1 MNFSLSK
8 AQFFLLLF
16 IIQTG
21 VVYIA
26 FQTPLI
32 IYSQHSAW
40 YVFFLASIFHYGLL
54 LFFERYYQFF
64 FLNGFF
70 RWVYLIY
77 WLLITAV
84 LIAYLGYVLASWV
97 LPRTP
102 EWIVVM
108 MIVGLS
114 LYANL
119 VRPET
124 IINIGV
130 MLIPIIFLFVI
141 FLMLAIPD
149 LTWSNLFPVEWNNT
163 RQIMAGMIHSMY
175 AFFGIEMYLL
185 YRPFLKQDL
194 QVKGKPLLIYQ
205 LVIFIFYFISVVF
218 TQMFFALEEVQL
230 IPEPIMYILKSQEV
244 NFVKRL
250 DIFFIYIWL
259 SWSIVTVMIYG
270 LSFRVLYLSKK
281 RKHPKRIIVFF
292 HLLLAI
298 LPLFV
303 MQFQRIEFIKNSIH
317 YVLIVFTILLPMMII
332 CWNKWRGKRVS

>member
-1 MNFSLSK
+1 MNVSLTK

-16 IIQTG
+16 IFQTG

-32 IYSQHSAW
+32 INSRNSSW
-40 YVFFLASIFHYGLL
+40 LIFIVASVIHYGLL
-54 LFFERYYQFF
+54 LFFERYHSYFY
-64 FLNGFF
+64 LNVFF
-70 RWVYLIY
+70 RWVYQIY
-77 WLLITAV
+77 WLLMTAV
-84 LIAYLGYVLASWV
+84 FIAYMSYVLASWV
-97 LPRTP
+97 LPQTP
-102 EWIVVM
+102 EWIVVVI
-108 MIVGLS
+108 IVALS

-119 VRPET
+119 SRPET
-124 IINIGV
+124 AINIGV

-149 LTWSNLFPVEWNNT
+149 LTWSNLFPIEWKNT
-163 RQIMAGMIHSMY
+163 KQIGAGLIHSIY
-175 AFFGIEMYLL
+175 AYFGIEMYLV
-185 YRPFLKQDL
+185 YRPFLQKDL

-205 LVIFIFYFISVVF
+205 LVIFVFYFVSVLF
-218 TQMFFALEEVQL
+218 TQMFFSVDEISL

-281 RKHPKRIIVFF
+281 RKHPKRSIVFF

>member
-40 YVFFLASIFHYGLL
+40 VVFILASVIHYGLL
-54 LFFERYYQFF
+54 RLFEQYYPYFY
-64 FLNGFF
+64 LNGFF
-70 RWVYLIY
+70 RWVYQIY
-77 WLLITAV
+77 WLVLNAV
-84 LIAYLGYVLASWV
+84 LIAYMGYVLATWV
-97 LPRTP
+97 LPQTP
-102 EWIVVM
+102 EWLVVG

-124 IINIGV
+124 VINIGV

-141 FLMLAIPD
+141 FLMLAVPD
-149 LTWSNLFPVEWNNT
+149 LTWSNLFPVEWHNT
-163 RQIMAGMIHSMY
+163 KLIMAGLIHSTY
-175 AFFGIEMYLL
+175 AFFGIEMYLI
-185 YRPFLKQDL
+185 YRPFLKQDT
-194 QVKGKPLLIYQ
+194 QVKGRPLFIYQ
-205 LVIFIFYFISVVF
+205 LVLFVFYMISVLF
-218 TQMFFALEEVQL
+218 TQMFFALEEIKL

-244 NFVKRL
+244 TFVKRL
-250 DIFFIYIWL
+250 DIFFVYIWL
-259 SWSIVTVMIYG
+259 SWSIVTVMIFG
-270 LSFRVLYLSKK
+270 LSFRVLYFSKK
-281 RKHPKRIIVFF
+281 RKHPKRSIVIY

-303 MQFQRIEFIKNSIH
+303 MQFQQIEFIKNSLH
-317 YVLIVFTILLPMMII
+317 YVLLVFTFLLPII
-332 CWNKWRGKRVS
+332 IMCWNKWRGKRVS